1 SVRSDGGSAFWAGR
15 VWGVIHDIEA
25 DLGKVR
31 GSKAISN
38 RSALPGRCRISTRV
52 PAARSIHL

>member
-1 SVRSDGGSAFWAGR
+1 MRSVRSDGGSAFWAER

-31 GSKAISN
+31 
-38 RSALPGRCRISTRV
+38 
-52 PAARSIHL
+52 

>member
-1 SVRSDGGSAFWAGR
+1 MRSVRSDGGSAFWAGR

-31 GSKAISN
+31 
-38 RSALPGRCRISTRV
+38 
-52 PAARSIHL
+52 